1 MAVNATQPASPGKTS
16 KVGKATTGGPQEDG
30 GKVHSGVFT
39 RAFFNDNC
47 ASDNDNTFIP
57 KSTVCFVFIL
67 VCCIIYPVLTLLLTA
82 IKYRNTS
89 PHVRAEHRAKLF
101 ASIGLQIIIPIIS
114 GLIMYGAYDTC
125 NALYA
130 YGIGVAIC
138 TVSWFLNIFWLLSNL
153 DGAW

>member
-1 MAVNATQPASPGKTS
+1 MGVNATQSASPGKTPKAEKS
-16 KVGKATTGGPQEDG
+16 AGKEDG
-30 GKVHSGVFT
+30 GKESGGGIFT
-39 RAFFNDNC
+39 RALFNDSC
-47 ASDNDNTFIP
+47 ASDNGDPTFIP

-67 VCCIIYPVLTLLLTA
+67 VCCVLYPILTLLLTA
-82 IKYRNTS
+82 IKYKNT
-89 PHVRAEHRAKLF
+89 PANVRAENRMKLF

-114 GLIMYGAYDTC
+114 GLFMYGAYDTC

-138 TVSWFLNIFWLLSNL
+138 TVSWFLNVFWLLSKL